1 MKTTLI
7 NWYYFYDFILVLL
20 KNCLYYDVLHEFS
33 AQPRIVSNL
42 LNNNQFQFNKQPK
55 IPFLPAQYHFFFRMA
70 VLSLAKEMACGSF
83 PAIIR
88 NNFAHFLCR
97 MQNYF
102 FCFHL
107 KLFNI
112 VKINAVFIHLRS
124 VRLSTTFRYLIVNQS
139 MLELS
144 YRLQT

>member
-1 MKTTLI
+1 MSLI
-7 NWYYFYDFILVLL
+7 SKNSQRWLKLSCSCFCLRPSAKDQGITWVLLVVFLHHLVHFIL
-20 KNCLYYDVLHEFS
+20 K
-33 AQPRIVSNL
+33 I
-42 LNNNQFQFNKQPK
+42 NQVKKSSPS
-55 IPFLPAQYHFFFRMA
+55 LPCIIIFFRMP

-112 VKINAVFIHLRS
+112 VKIHAVFIHLRS
-124 VRLSTTFRYLIVNQS
+124 VRLSTTFRSLIVN
-139 MLELS
+139 
-144 YRLQT
+144 